1 MDFRFTFESKKQVKN
16 TSKLWNGNGDSE
28 VSGVFLSNNSL
39 LFFLLFSGVIFTTT
53 VNYFSISPIQLHK
66 TKMKLTFFFLLAF
79 GQTLKIFESL
89 NQTFEQ
95 MQLFLNSYSQ
105 KETSDLD
112 YSAMVND
119 VLEKKQ
125 DEIVAI
131 IKIVESES
139 DDFLG
144 FILTKVDQILTG
156 LFFSITLFAL
166 ILNFL

>member
-1 MDFRFTFESKKQVKN
+1 
-16 TSKLWNGNGDSE
+16 
-28 VSGVFLSNNSL
+28 
-39 LFFLLFSGVIFTTT
+39 
-53 VNYFSISPIQLHK
+53 
-66 TKMKLTFFFLLAF
+66 
-79 GQTLKIFESL
+79 
-89 NQTFEQ
+89 